1 MNRADAV
8 DQAIK
13 WKRTT
18 AAWAI
23 LMLVLSAACLAA
35 KGNALTL
42 YQAKSQD
49 APVLLVLGLAIC
61 LAVFKAPAWR
71 LPERLP
77 RSWTLLVVGGSLAAL
92 LVWGAYAVF
101 ANYPLAR
108 DEHMVVFDMA
118 IFDRGRLAMPLAP
131 FWRPYAIALV
141 PDFLMNDTMPTALV
155 SDYLPMNAILR
166 LGFSKLA
173 DPVWFNPLLVL
184 AGGAAL
190 LDISRRA
197 FGPDDRAC
205 WVVLL
210 VYLLSA
216 QMLVNAMTPFS
227 MTAHMAVNLVWLA
240 AFLRGGKLGHAI
252 AILSGFIA
260 IGLHQVA
267 FHPVFVAPF
276 LLLRLRERRWRL
288 VLVYALAY
296 AAIILWWIKY
306 PSLLAVGSA
315 NVSGAVAG
323 EGHRNFVTER
333 VLPLLLHRTPGTTGL
348 MVLNMLRFFAWQNF
362 ALLPLLV
369 AAVPIALRDR
379 GLPRALLLGI
389 VLWLAIVTLILPYQ
403 GLGWGYRY
411 LSPYLG
417 SFALLAGF
425 GYRELAPR
433 LNDRADGLVLALS
446 GITATV
452 ALPALLISTHS
463 FAEPYI
469 ALERLVARQQI
480 PFVVIDTAV
489 SNPPD
494 QGWALHP
501 LDQVRNLPD
510 LSNRPIRL
518 SGNRVNAEM
527 IERLCDKGPVT
538 MVTRGDMHRVGF
550 MLNVPEQS
558 PRFENLIKQV
568 GQSKPACLRP
578 VFPSRR

>member
-1 MNRADAV
+1 
-8 DQAIK
+8 
-13 WKRTT
+13 
-18 AAWAI
+18 
-23 LMLVLSAACLAA
+23 
-35 KGNALTL
+35 
-42 YQAKSQD
+42 
-49 APVLLVLGLAIC
+49 
-61 LAVFKAPAWR
+61 
-71 LPERLP
+71 
-77 RSWTLLVVGGSLAAL
+77 
-92 LVWGAYAVF
+92 
-101 ANYPLAR
+101 
-108 DEHMVVFDMA
+108 
-118 IFDRGRLAMPLAP
+118 
-131 FWRPYAIALV
+131 
-141 PDFLMNDTMPTALV
+141 
-155 SDYLPMNAILR
+155 
-166 LGFSKLA
+166 
-173 DPVWFNPLLVL
+173 
-184 AGGAAL
+184 
-190 LDISRRA
+190 
-197 FGPDDRAC
+197 
-205 WVVLL
+205 
-210 VYLLSA
+210 
-216 QMLVNAMTPFS
+216 MLVNAMTPFS
-227 MTAHMAVNLVWLA
+227 MTAHMAVESGVAGGSFCVGASLVTRDCDCRRIPCDRPSSGRLSSRFRGAVPVVAVEGKALA
-240 AFLRGGKLGHAI
+240 
-252 AILSGFIA
+252 
-260 IGLHQVA
+260 V
-267 FHPVFVAPF
+267 
-276 LLLRLRERRWRL
+276 

-306 PSLLAVGSA
+306 PQPSGCSIRERQVAASA
-315 NVSGAVAG
+315 MG
-323 EGHRNFVTER
+323 ESHRNFVTER

-452 ALPALLISTHS
+452 ALPALFISTHS

-510 LSNRPIRL
+510 LSDRPIRL